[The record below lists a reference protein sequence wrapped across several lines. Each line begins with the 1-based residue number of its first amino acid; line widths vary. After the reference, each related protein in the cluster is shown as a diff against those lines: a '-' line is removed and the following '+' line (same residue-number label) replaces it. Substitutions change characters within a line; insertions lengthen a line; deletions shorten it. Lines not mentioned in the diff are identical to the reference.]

1 MKKIRAVNEGSDFCF
16 LSKRKTLLQGLHIR
30 GKTKDQHIE
39 ESMEYSNRV
48 NREMIRQLDNKCCK
62 LSSHQEAGD
71 QLQHGEH
78 FRAYMCK
85 RTAEHTERLPVL
97 RMKYM
102 SAEPIV

>member
-16 LSKRKTLLQGLHIR
+16 LSKRETLLQGLHIR

-62 LSSHQEAGD
+62 HSSNQEADD
-71 QLQHGEH
+71 QLQPAEKYDMESI
-78 FRAYMCK
+78 FPIEYRSFSCRIQILPSCCK
-85 RTAEHTERLPVL
+85 
-97 RMKYM
+97 
-102 SAEPIV
+102 

>member
-1 MKKIRAVNEGSDFCF
+1 MKALIFVFYQREKH
-16 LSKRKTLLQGLHIR
+16 LLQGLHIR
-30 GKTKDQHIE
+30 GKAKNQHIE

-62 LSSHQEAGD
+62 HSSHQEAGN

-85 RTAEHTERLPVL
+85 
-97 RMKYM
+97 
-102 SAEPIV
+102 